1 MKLSVLKT
9 RKEEMKAVIQ
19 RVSKASV
26 KVEQKIVGNIKTG
39 LVVLLGIGHNDTEK
53 DAEYLAEKII
63 NLRIFEDNNGKMNKS
78 LLDVKSDLLVISQF
92 TLMGDCRKG
101 RRPSFVKAAP
111 PEMANKLYQ
120 YFVNQTKTKGVKTE
134 TGKFQALMD
143 VSLVNSGPVTISLD
157 TEA

>member
-1 MKLSVLKT
+1 
-9 RKEEMKAVIQ
+9 MKAVIQ

-26 KVEQKIVGNIKTG
+26 KVEQTIVGNIKTG

-53 DAEYLAEKII
+53 DAGYLADKII
-63 NLRIFEDNNGKMNKS
+63 NLRIFEDDNGKMNKS
-78 LLDVKSDLLVISQF
+78 LLNVKGDLLVISQF

-101 RRPSFVKAAP
+101 RRPSFIKAAP
-111 PEMANKLYQ
+111 PEMANRLYQ

-143 VSLVNSGPVTISLD
+143 VSLVNNGPVTISLD

>member
-1 MKLSVLKT
+1 
-9 RKEEMKAVIQ
+9 MKAVIQ

-26 KVEQKIVGNIKTG
+26 KVEKTIVGNIKTG

-53 DAEYLAEKII
+53 DADYLAEKII
-63 NLRIFEDNNGKMNKS
+63 NLRIFEDDNGKMNKS
-78 LLDVKSDLLVISQF
+78 LMDVKGDLLVISQF

-120 YFVNQTKTKGVKTE
+120 YFINQTKTKGVKTE

-143 VSLVNSGPVTISLD
+143 VSLVNNGPVTISLD